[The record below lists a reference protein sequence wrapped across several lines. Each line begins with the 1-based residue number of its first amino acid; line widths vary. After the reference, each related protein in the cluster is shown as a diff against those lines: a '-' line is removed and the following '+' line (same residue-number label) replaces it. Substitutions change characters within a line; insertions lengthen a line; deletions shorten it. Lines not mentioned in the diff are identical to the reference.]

1 MSQPEGLKFSKTHEW
16 VRVDGGLAT
25 IGISQHAAD
34 ELGDI
39 ALVLPPEV
47 GRELTA
53 GEQFGEIESLKAVSD
68 LYAPVGGTV
77 EAVNT
82 ALTGAPERVNDDPYG
97 EGWILQI
104 RMSNAGDLA
113 GLLDAAAYAALA
125 QEA

>member
-47 GRELTA
+47 GRE
-53 GEQFGEIESLKAVSD
+53 F
-68 LYAPVGGTV
+68 
-77 EAVNT
+77 
-82 ALTGAPERVNDDPYG
+82 
-97 EGWILQI
+97 
-104 RMSNAGDLA
+104 
-113 GLLDAAAYAALA
+113 
-125 QEA
+125 